1 MVTIIEMV
9 TESNVSWK
17 DAVNKA
23 VNEATMHYGKVSGIE
38 ILNWTADVKNGR
50 IVDYKVN
57 VNVAIVDT
65 AHDDI

>member
-9 TESNVSWK
+9 TESTVSWK

-23 VNEATMHYGKVSGIE
+23 ISEATLHYGKVGGIE
-38 ILNWTADVKNGR
+38 ILNWTADVQNGR
-50 IVDYKVN
+50 IAGYKVN
-57 VNVAIVDT
+57 VNVAIIDT

>member
-9 TESNVSWK
+9 TESNISWK

-23 VNEATMHYGKVSGIE
+23 ITEATLHYGKVSGIE